1 MKRRSLSPETGA
13 ALSIPMRLAGA
24 HKDSSFVTH
33 LLGKTLYRSKVLS
46 GLVQAVQKRGFKN
59 VVLVDPKQAF
69 G

>member
-1 MKRRSLSPETGA
+1 
-13 ALSIPMRLAGA
+13 MRLAGA

-59 VVLVDPKQAF
+59 VALVDPKQAF
-69 G
+69 GRSAQYHNRNDLRQVDA